1 MAAHRNGSGQPPG
14 GGRTV
19 PAGRGASGASGAPA
33 SGAAKVPGSPPGS
46 SASGAAAVAPLVAG
60 VGLASERARQR
71 MVGSL
76 RSLGI
81 RDAGVLEAM
90 ERVPRHLFIE
100 AGLASR
106 AYEDVALPIGHGQTI
121 SRPSTVAR
129 MIETIVASIPLEA
142 RRRAKVL
149 EVGTGCGYQ
158 AAVLAAVFGEVVS
171 IERVRGLAEGAR
183 ANLRPLRL
191 GNLRLVFGDG
201 RLGAPTAAPFDAI
214 IVAAAGAEIAD
225 ELLMQMRVPS
235 RLLAPI
241 EKEGRQS
248 LHLVERVGSESWHL
262 TVLDA
267 VRFVPL
273 RTGTI

>member
-1 MAAHRNGSGQPPG
+1 MIANRNGSG
-14 GGRTV
+14 
-19 PAGRGASGASGAPA
+19 APT
-33 SGAAKVPGSPPGS
+33 
-46 SASGAAAVAPLVAG
+46 G
-60 VGLASERARQR
+60 VGMASDRARQR
-71 MVGSL
+71 MVASL
-76 RSLGI
+76 RSTGI
-81 RDAGVLEAM
+81 RDEGVLQGM

-129 MIETIVASIPLEA
+129 MIETIAAPIAPEA

-158 AAVLAAVFGEVVS
+158 AVVLAAVFGEVVS
-171 IERVRGLAEGAR
+171 IERVRGLAEAAR

-201 RLGAPTAAPFDAI
+201 RLGAPSAAPFDAI
-214 IVAAAGAEIAD
+214 IVAAAGEEIAED
-225 ELLMQMRVPS
+225 LLLQMRVPS
-235 RLLAPI
+235 RLIAPI
-241 EKEGRQS
+241 DKGGRQS
-248 LHLVERVGSESWHL
+248 LHLVERVGAESWQL

-273 RTGTI
+273 KAGTI

>member
-1 MAAHRNGSGQPPG
+1 MA
-14 GGRTV
+14 V
-19 PAGRGASGASGAPA
+19 PANPFPI
-33 SGAAKVPGSPPGS
+33 VCLQP
-46 SASGAAAVAPLVAG
+46 VAQP
-60 VGLASERARQR
+60 
-71 MVGSL
+71 
-76 RSLGI
+76 
-81 RDAGVLEAM
+81 
-90 ERVPRHLFIE
+90 
-100 AGLASR
+100 
-106 AYEDVALPIGHGQTI
+106 
-121 SRPSTVAR
+121 
-129 MIETIVASIPLEA
+129 
-142 RRRAKVL
+142 KVL

-183 ANLRPLRL
+183 ANLRQLRL

-201 RLGAPTAAPFDAI
+201 RLGAPTAAPFDAV
-214 IVAAAGAEIAD
+214 IVAAAGVEISD

-241 EKEGRQS
+241 ETDGRQS

-273 RTGTI
+273 RAGTT